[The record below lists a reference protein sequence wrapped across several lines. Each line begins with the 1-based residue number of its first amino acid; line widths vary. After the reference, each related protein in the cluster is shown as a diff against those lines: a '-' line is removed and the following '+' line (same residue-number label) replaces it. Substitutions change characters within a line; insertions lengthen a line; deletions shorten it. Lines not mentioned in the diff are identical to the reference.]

1 MRVAESV
8 IFLDFRERKA
18 PHRCFIFGDRD
29 KPTLNKS
36 RSAQDRTLY
45 LVHSRRSQ
53 RAETGGQWLPNC
65 IAKYFYS
72 ITRTGICK
80 NPLHDH
86 YHHYPLLSSIILYYL
101 PLKLLSLLRNRK
113 TSTISVHNHDALT
126 CSSGKVRVVCQV
138 HRGVHER
145 ASNRR
150 SVIRSTPL
158 FHAVLR
164 EVGSGTRKFRALHR
178 MGAVR

>member
-1 MRVAESV
+1 VLSSWIFGKEKLRINASYLVTVTNRPSIRVAV
-8 IFLDFRERKA
+8 PRIV
-18 PHRCFIFGDRD
+18 RCISYIHADPKG
-29 KPTLNKS
+29 
-36 RSAQDRTLY
+36 Q
-45 LVHSRRSQ
+45 RRV
-53 RAETGGQWLPNC
+53 AKGLEIC